1 MENLV
6 KVAKQLEEFAEQ
18 LQEFAYSE
26 YSHHEYAEEE
36 FQRTSEM
43 SYKVETWS
51 EELKE
56 LSKFL
61 ENN

>member
-1 MENLV
+1 MEKLV
-6 KVAKQLEEFAEQ
+6 EVAKQLEKFAEQ
-18 LQEFAYSE
+18 LQEFAHSE
-26 YSHHEYAEEE
+26 YSQSEWLEEE

-51 EELKE
+51 RELQE

>member
-1 MENLV
+1 MEKLV
-6 KVAKQLEEFAEQ
+6 EVAKQLEKFAEQ
-18 LQEFAYSE
+18 LQEFAHSKYSQCE
-26 YSHHEYAEEE
+26 WLEEE

-51 EELKE
+51 RELQE

>member
-1 MENLV
+1 MKNLV

-26 YSHHEYAEEE
+26 YSQCEWLEEE
-36 FQRTSEM
+36 FQKTSEM